1 MKKALWKLLKSLVL
15 FVLSLFLLS
24 AAVFYVSRLAPGD
37 PLVSYYGD
45 RVEKMSPE
53 QRAWAEARL
62 GLDQPISTQYV
73 RWLGQAL
80 KGDFGIS
87 YKYKMDVLE
96 ALKAAGYNTTRIR
109 REGLF
114 SQSTLQKLRT
124 GGQLSWSNIEM
135 ICKLLDCQPGD
146 LLEYTPE

>member
-1 MKKALWKLLKSLVL
+1 M
-15 FVLSLFLLS
+15 
-24 AAVFYVSRLAPGD
+24 
-37 PLVSYYGD
+37 PL
-45 RVEKMSPE
+45 R
-53 QRAWAEARL
+53 
-62 GLDQPISTQYV
+62 
-73 RWLGQAL
+73 
-80 KGDFGIS
+80 
-87 YKYKMDVLE
+87 YKMDVLE
-96 ALKAAGYNTTRIR
+96 ALKASGYNTTRIR